1 MFHPEPPVD
10 GPDLLVRA
18 INIYTAY
25 SVPMKQRT
33 KGMWLVQLFEYVI
46 GFALAMSAAN
56 SVSSAALAVVA
67 IAIIVNAAIST
78 GSLAAF
84 HVLKPH
90 AHRAVGIGIAVSAL
104 VIAAIAPLELTSRLT
119 LVLAALTQG
128 FVSVRFGHGF
138 RTTSTRPQ

>member
-1 MFHPEPPVD
+1 VFHPEPPVD

-56 SVSSAALAVVA
+56 SVSPAALAVVA

>member
-1 MFHPEPPVD
+1 MARTTWF
-10 GPDLLVRA
+10 GPSIFLGPTV
-18 INIYTAY
+18 YF
-25 SVPMKQRT
+25 MKQRI
-33 KGMWLVQLFEYVI
+33 KGMWLVQLCEYVI

-56 SVSSAALAVVA
+56 SVSPAALAIVA

-104 VIAAIAPLELTSRLT
+104 VIAAVTPLELASRLT

>member
-1 MFHPEPPVD
+1 MLHPEPPVD
-10 GPDLLVRA
+10 GPDLLVRV
-18 INIYTAY
+18 INISTAY
-25 SVPMKQRT
+25 PVPMKQRT

-56 SVSSAALAVVA
+56 SVSPAALAVVA

>member
-1 MFHPEPPVD
+1 VLHPEPPVD

-18 INIYTAY
+18 INISTAY

-33 KGMWLVQLFEYVI
+33 KGMWLVQLFEYAI

-56 SVSSAALAVVA
+56 SVSPAALAVVA
-67 IAIIVNAAIST
+67 IAIIVNAAISS

-104 VIAAIAPLELTSRLT
+104 VIAAVTPLELTSRLT
-119 LVLAALTQG
+119 LVIAALTQG

-138 RTTSTRPQ
+138 RTTSTRPK

>member
-1 MFHPEPPVD
+1 VFHPEPPVD

-56 SVSSAALAVVA
+56 SVSPAALAIVA